1 MPADPDSA
9 NCATLRETFEG
20 REAIYVEKGV
30 LRVRVVGIR
39 WDADARR
46 IDAQVEEV
54 SAPGMERS
62 AFHARQGSEAGPVRW
77 DISAGCLTT
86 FSEDSWHMGY
96 GGWSLFFGPRVI
108 EGVMRLASARTR
120 EMDAFDLY
128 RAAVRYLI
136 EEDAYGRCRRVF
148 SSPAQP

>member
-1 MPADPDSA
+1 MSTGPDSA
-9 NCATLRETFEG
+9 NCTALRETFEG

-30 LRVRVVGIR
+30 LRVRVQGIR
-39 WDADARR
+39 CDAAARR

-54 SAPGMERS
+54 STPGMERS
-62 AFHARQGSEAGPVRW
+62 AFHARQGDEAGARW
-77 DISAGCLTT
+77 GISAGYLTT

-96 GGWSLFFGPRVI
+96 GGWSLFFSPRVI
-108 EGVMRLASARTR
+108 EGVTGLASARTR
-120 EMDAFDLY
+120 DMDAFDLY